1 MTTVYNRTFSTS
13 CAGALIDLINVT
25 PTIGVNLEQ
34 IVNNNTG
41 QLQFWF
47 TAALSAPQQLSF
59 DELLST
65 FTCPVET
72 NESTSTV
79 VVDDSGTGT
88 SVIWTSTHVQ
98 QQINN
103 GNVSTAAT
111 LTVPRDIT
119 ISNDITGS
127 VTFDGSSNVE
137 IISTL
142 SNTGVSSGTYGDTH
156 SVAHVTVDSKGRVTS
171 INNIEISVDAGTF

>member
-1 MTTVYNRTFSTS
+1 MSAIYNRSYSTT
-13 CAGALIDLINVT
+13 CAGALIEEINTDPLV
-25 PTIGVNLEQ
+25 GVLLEQ
-34 IVNNNTG
+34 IVDDQTG

-47 TAALSAPQQLSF
+47 AGS
-59 DELLST
+59 LST
-65 FTCPVET
+65 LQQTALDDKLSSFVCPEELST
-72 NESTSTV
+72 STSTV
-79 VVDDSGTGT
+79 VVDDSSIGT
-88 SVIWTSTHVQ
+88 SIIWTSTHIQ

-103 GNVSTAAT
+103 GNVSTAAA

-119 ISNDITGS
+119 LSNDVTGS
-127 VTFDGSSNVE
+127 VMFDGSSNVD